1 MSKLTVTYYW
11 HSLQLYVNLC
21 RLVEVQFFSNV
32 DFFFFSFFPSLVF
45 GKSQLFYPGVIVPSA
60 AAQNS
65 SWEMMFSLQ
74 EYNFSGH
81 RRPGNMAPWH
91 CGGEGDRVVL

>member
-1 MSKLTVTYYW
+1 MLI
-11 HSLQLYVNLC
+11 
-21 RLVEVQFFSNV
+21 
-32 DFFFFSFFPSLVF
+32 FFFLFSISGLWE
-45 GKSQLFYPGVIVPSA
+45 KSAFLPGVIVPSA